1 MLVPAV
7 LTYVPAAHVVH
18 APQLAAFVVVL
29 KLPLAQVA
37 QVRSAV
43 LEPELVTYCP
53 AAHTVFGA
61 HGVAEFPS
69 WSHSV
74 ALHAVFA
81 VVPPGQ

>member
-43 LEPELVTYCP
+43 LEPELVTYSP
-53 AAHTVFGA
+53 AEHVVLAAHTE
-61 HGVAEFPS
+61 AEFAS
-69 WSHSV
+69 
-74 ALHAVFA
+74 
-81 VVPPGQ
+81 